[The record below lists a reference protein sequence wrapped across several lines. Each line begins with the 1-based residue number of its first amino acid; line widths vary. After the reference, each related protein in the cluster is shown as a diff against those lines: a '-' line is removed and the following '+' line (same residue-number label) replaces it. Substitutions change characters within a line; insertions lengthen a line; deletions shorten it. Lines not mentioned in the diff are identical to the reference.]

1 MIAQGTKGAFTP
13 VALEPRNSE
22 GRERVNETF
31 FIIDRFFKCLVFMLI
46 LLDDAAIIKGIQSA
60 GLSQQMFTVMQFCLS
75 TEKRTKKKKR
85 FSCFFFV
92 NHKNGGLK
100 LNSEV

>member
-1 MIAQGTKGAFTP
+1 MIAQGTKGDFTP

-60 GLSQQMFTVMQFCLS
+60 GLSQQMFTVMQFCCLS

-85 FSCFFFV
+85 FSCCCFFSQITKTAV
-92 NHKNGGLK
+92 
-100 LNSEV
+100 

>member
-60 GLSQQMFTVMQFCLS
+60 GFVSADVYCDAVLL
-75 TEKRTKKKKR
+75 
-85 FSCFFFV
+85 FV
-92 NHKNGGLK
+92 N
-100 LNSEV
+100 

>member
-1 MIAQGTKGAFTP
+1 MKQGDRTGNKGAFTP

-46 LLDDAAIIKGIQSA
+46 LSDDAAIIKGIQSA

-85 FSCFFFV
+85 FSCCCFFSQITKTAV
-92 NHKNGGLK
+92 
-100 LNSEV
+100 

>member
-46 LLDDAAIIKGIQSA
+46 FIG
-60 GLSQQMFTVMQFCLS
+60 
-75 TEKRTKKKKR
+75 
-85 FSCFFFV
+85 
-92 NHKNGGLK
+92 
-100 LNSEV
+100 

>member
-1 MIAQGTKGAFTP
+1 MKQGDRTGNKGAFTP

-46 LLDDAAIIKGIQSA
+46 FIG
-60 GLSQQMFTVMQFCLS
+60 
-75 TEKRTKKKKR
+75 
-85 FSCFFFV
+85 
-92 NHKNGGLK
+92 
-100 LNSEV
+100 